1 MGATDEETGKKK
13 KKKEREKSTLRAYK
27 RVTVSERNGI
37 QELCERRCGR
47 LGLPV
52 FNSPYGLCGRKATPQ
67 ILTKILDLKFLHKF
81 RTSNFCI
88 NSGPQI
94 PT

>member
-1 MGATDEETGKKK
+1 MEFRSYV
-13 KKKEREKSTLRAYK
+13 KEDVDVL
-27 RVTVSERNGI
+27 
-37 QELCERRCGR
+37 
-47 LGLPV
+47 V